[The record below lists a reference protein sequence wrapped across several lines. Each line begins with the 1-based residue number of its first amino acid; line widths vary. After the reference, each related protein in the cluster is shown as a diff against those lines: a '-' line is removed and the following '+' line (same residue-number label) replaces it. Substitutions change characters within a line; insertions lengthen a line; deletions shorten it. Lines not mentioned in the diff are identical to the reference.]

1 MPTAPASRWPKRG
14 VGAKEAELTV
24 APGLL
29 GSVDLRGV
37 VVTGDALYAQREI
50 CRQVVDSGG
59 EYLFVVKDNQP
70 TLLDDIVTL
79 FADPPV
85 APAGVVQKNRHGD
98 RQEVRKLLASSA
110 LNEYSDWPHLAQV
123 CRIERVVT
131 CKGQTKR
138 EVAYAVSSLW
148 PHEASPRRLLELNR
162 GHWSIENRLHYV
174 RDVTLGEDASQVRT
188 GSAPQVM
195 AALRNATIGL
205 LRMAGTTNIAAAL
218 RRNAAHPEEALAL
231 LGINYTCH

>member
-1 MPTAPASRWPKRG
+1 MAP
-14 VGAKEAELTV
+14 E
-24 APGLL
+24 LL
-29 GSVDLRGV
+29 GSVDLSGV
-37 VVTGDALYAQREI
+37 VITGDALYAQRELA
-50 CRQVVDSGG
+50 RQIVEAGG

-70 TLLDDIVTL
+70 TLREDIATL
-79 FADPPV
+79 FTDPSV
-85 APAGVVQKNRHGD
+85 APAVVVQRNRRAG
-98 RQEVRKLLASSA
+98 RQEVRRLETSTA

-123 CRIERVVT
+123 CRIAREVT
-131 CKGQTKR
+131 RKGETTR

-148 PHEASPRRLLELNR
+148 PHEAGPRRLLELNR
-162 GHWSIENRLHYV
+162 GHWGIENRLHYV

-205 LRMAGTTNIAAAL
+205 MRQEGIRNVAEAL

-231 LGINYTCH
+231 LGLRYMCH